1 MIQTISINPH
11 QVKDYTCVT
20 INAQGML
27 NGFPFLSID
36 RDSYLVSVEIQSGI
50 NFDPASGRHC
60 VAMGKCCSLA
70 ESITFMIDINHDY
83 KSVCQGELTCL
94 EGVRSG
100 FRITRKGS
108 ILLQNDVWIGHGAT
122 IMSGVTLHNG
132 CVVAAES
139 MVTKDV
145 PPYGIVGGNPAKI
158 LGYRFDEATIA
169 WLQKIAWWDWPVPVQ
184 EARKKDFRLSAP
196 EFTAKYLPEAEERLH
211 KVQNVPLPRTRVRA
225 TETVL
230 LIPDFTEPFPLY
242 PKIMDQYFAQD
253 RPGQELLLYV
263 SKQDSTP
270 RHLGILENILHKY
283 QERDCDVTLQTGETL
298 DEHILFQH
306 ADYYITTR
314 SRETIFRTCLADL
327 YHTKILYGTDEPIFH
342 K

>member
-139 MVTKDV
+139 MVTKDAALRDGGRKSRQNPGLPV
-145 PPYGIVGGNPAKI
+145 RRGYHCRAAKNRVVGLAGTGSGGPKKGFSIV
-158 LGYRFDEATIA
+158 
-169 WLQKIAWWDWPVPVQ
+169 
-184 EARKKDFRLSAP
+184 
-196 EFTAKYLPEAEERLH
+196 
-211 KVQNVPLPRTRVRA
+211 
-225 TETVL
+225 
-230 LIPDFTEPFPLY
+230 
-242 PKIMDQYFAQD
+242 
-253 RPGQELLLYV
+253 RPGVYRKI
-263 SKQDSTP
+263 SAGSGGT
-270 RHLGILENILHKY
+270 
-283 QERDCDVTLQTGETL
+283 VT
-298 DEHILFQH
+298 
-306 ADYYITTR
+306 
-314 SRETIFRTCLADL
+314 
-327 YHTKILYGTDEPIFH
+327 
-342 K
+342 